1 MTRHD
6 VYQQQ
11 PATGLGERWRDAT
24 PLGNGL
30 TGVSLYGGCHRETM
44 VFGRYDLWHG
54 ARVSQVPEV
63 AYALEETRQMM
74 ARGEHEAACSHMTKE
89 LGRRGFQPRAADMRT
104 LAQVA
109 VVLDCPGI
117 YNHYCRT
124 LHMDTGEAEI
134 AYKLGDIPYRR
145 RTFVSRRRDVT
156 VSRMESGEAGGM
168 LIIPGFFESGEWQA
182 AEVRQRDAAEA
193 CWRLLDDGIVY
204 STKNDDGLYFGLA
217 VRILTDGRV
226 TTQLTGEGKRDPKT
240 PYIAVENAT
249 ASTLLVAAF
258 SGERSR
264 AVGERRALA
273 RLEKAAAET
282 YDTLLAEHVRLHRR
296 LYTTA
301 DLRLYSGRTFHSN
314 EQLVADARQDT
325 CSPELTEKL
334 WRFGRYLFI
343 SGTHKKGTPFPLY
356 GLWCCGY
363 QRPWTQ
369 NVGNENVE
377 IIHWHAAVG
386 GLQAL
391 LPTLIHYFYKQ
402 MDAAREIARRVFGCR
417 GIFFSVYTTP
427 KTCQVTPL
435 VPVILHFVGTAG
447 WLCRHFYEYY
457 LLSGDEAL
465 LQREILPL
473 MLETAAFY
481 EDYVTEEQGKLVIYP
496 GVSPENSPYEF
507 INTDNPTATG
517 HYMPV
522 TKDATIEFAV
532 LKELLTNLL
541 TLAQTHPL
549 PADRVARW
557 QDMLAKIPDYRIN
570 ADGAIAEWMEPAW
583 SDNYFHRHVSH
594 IYPVFPGTEIVDT
607 GRTELMPAFRKAV
620 ELRQLG
626 SMTGWSMAHMAAI
639 YARLEDAA
647 KAAECVDMVAKVCLL
662 ENFFTL
668 HNDYRD
674 MGITASPSQMG
685 SGDANFAP
693 VQLDAIMGC
702 VNAVQEMLAF
712 VSPTRVHLL
721 PACPAGWKTGRTTLH
736 IFGGTV
742 TMTWDLT
749 ARSGRA
755 TFRARRDLAVTV
767 RLPFDK
773 GEKRLTLAAGESETV
788 VF

>member
-6 VYQQQ
+6 ILQNT

-30 TGVSLYGGCHRETM
+30 TGVSLYGGCRRETM
-44 VFGRYDLWHG
+44 LFGRYDLWHG
-54 ARVSQVPEV
+54 GRVCDVPDV
-63 AYALEETRQMM
+63 AHTLEETRQMM
-74 ARGEHEAACSHMTKE
+74 ARGEHEQACSHMTKE
-89 LGRRGFQPRAADMRT
+89 LGRHGFQPRAADMRT

-109 VVLDCPGI
+109 IVMDCPGI
-117 YNHYCRT
+117 YNHYSRT

-134 AYKLGDIPYRR
+134 AYRLGDIPYHR

-156 VSRMESGEAGGM
+156 VSRIESGVAGNM
-168 LIIPGFFESGEWQA
+168 QVIPGFFESGEWQA
-182 AEVRQRDAAEA
+182 KDVKKRDEAEA

-204 STKNDDGLYFGLA
+204 STKNDDGLFFGLA
-217 VRILTDGRV
+217 VRILTDGQVESR
-226 TTQLTGEGKRDPKT
+226 LTGESKQDPKT
-240 PYIAVENAT
+240 PHLAVENAT

-264 AVGERRALA
+264 ALGERRALA
-273 RLEKAAAET
+273 RLDKAALES

-296 LYTTA
+296 LYNTA
-301 DLRLYSGRTFHSN
+301 DLRLYHGRTFHSN
-314 EQLVADARQDT
+314 EQLLAAAQQDT
-325 CSPELTEKL
+325 CPLELTEKL

-343 SGTHKKGTPFPLY
+343 SGTHQKGSPFPLY

-369 NVGNENVE
+369 HVGNENVE

-386 GLQAL
+386 GLQSL
-391 LPTLIHYFYKQ
+391 LPALIHYYYNQ
-402 MDAAREIARRVFGCR
+402 MNTAREIAKKVFGCR
-417 GIFFSVYTTP
+417 GIFFSVYSTP

-435 VPVILHFVGTAG
+435 VPVILHYVGTAG

-457 LLSGDEAL
+457 QLSGDEAL
-465 LQREILPL
+465 LEKEILPL

-481 EDYVTEEQGKLVIYP
+481 EDYVTEERGKLVIYP

-507 INTDNPTATG
+507 VNTDNPTSTG

-532 LKELLTNLL
+532 LKELLINLL
-541 TLAQTHPL
+541 TLAKTHNL
-549 PADRVARW
+549 PAQRVARW

-570 ADGAIAEWMEPAW
+570 ADGAIAEWIEPSW
-583 SDNYFHRHVSH
+583 TDNYFHRHISH
-594 IYPVFPGTEIVDT
+594 IYPVFPGTEIVDS
-607 GRTELMPAFRKAV
+607 GRTNLLPAFRKAV

-626 SMTGWSMAHMAAI
+626 AMTGWSMAHMAAI
-639 YARLEDAA
+639 YARLEDAD
-647 KAAECVDMVAKVCLL
+647 KAAECITMVTKVCLL
-662 ENFFTL
+662 TNFLTL
-668 HNDYRD
+668 HNDYRG
-674 MGITASPSQMG
+674 MGITTDPGRMG
-685 SGDANFAP
+685 GGDPNFAP
-693 VQLDAIMGC
+693 VQLDALMGC
-702 VNAVQEMLAF
+702 VNAVQEMLLF

-721 PACPAGWKTGRTTLH
+721 PACPAAWNTGKTTLH

-742 TMTWDLT
+742 TMTWDL
-749 ARSGRA
+749 AAGKGRA
-755 TFRARRDLAVTV
+755 VFCAERDLSVTV
-767 RLPFDK
+767 RLPFGK
-773 GEKRLTLAAGESETV
+773 GERPLTLAAGESETI